1 MQTLHPP
8 GWPRPRGYANGI
20 SADGRLVF
28 VAGQIGWNEKE
39 NMVGP
44 DLTSQFRRAL
54 ENTLAVLAA
63 GGAGPGHVA
72 RMTWYITS
80 RTEYL
85 ANMKEI
91 GTIYR
96 NLMGNHYPAMTM
108 VEVKS
113 LIEARA
119 KVEVET
125 TAVVPYDA

>member
-44 DLTSQFRRAL
+44 DLTSQFRRVL

>member
-1 MQTLHPP
+1 MQILHPP
-8 GWPRPRGYANGI
+8 GWPRPKGYSNGV

-28 VAGQIGWNEKE
+28 IAGQIGWNEQE
-39 NMVGP
+39 NLVGP

-54 ENTLAVLAA
+54 ENTLAVLAE
-63 GGAGPGHVA
+63 GGAGPEHVA

-80 RTEYL
+80 RKEYL

-96 NLMGNHYPAMTM
+96 DLMGNNYPATAM
-108 VEVKS
+108 VEVNA
-113 LIEARA
+113 LIVARA

-125 TAVVPYDA
+125 TAVVPRDA

>member
-44 DLTSQFRRAL
+44 DLTSQFRRIL

>member
-8 GWPRPRGYANGI
+8 GWPRPQGYANGI
-20 SADGRLVF
+20 LADGRLVF
-28 VAGQIGWNEKE
+28 VAGQIGWNERG
-39 NMVGP
+39 NLVGP

-54 ENTLAVLAA
+54 ENTLAVLAE
-63 GGAGPGHVA
+63 GGAGPEHVA

-96 NLMGNHYPAMTM
+96 DLMGNNYPAMAM
-108 VEVKS
+108 VEVNA

-125 TAVVPYDA
+125 TAVVPRDA

>member
-1 MQTLHPP
+1 
-8 GWPRPRGYANGI
+8 
-20 SADGRLVF
+20 
-28 VAGQIGWNEKE
+28 
-39 NMVGP
+39 
-44 DLTSQFRRAL
+44 
-54 ENTLAVLAA
+54 
-63 GGAGPGHVA
+63 
-72 RMTWYITS
+72 
-80 RTEYL
+80 TEYL

>member
-8 GWPRPRGYANGI
+8 GWPRPKGYSNGV

-28 VAGQIGWNEKE
+28 IAGQIGWNEQE
-39 NMVGP
+39 NLVGP

-54 ENTLAVLAA
+54 ENTLAVLAE
-63 GGAGPGHVA
+63 GGAGPEHVA
-72 RMTWYITS
+72 RMTWYITN

-96 NLMGNHYPAMTM
+96 DLMGNNYPATAM
-108 VEVKS
+108 VEVNA

-125 TAVVPYDA
+125 TAVVPRDA

>member
-8 GWPRPRGYANGI
+8 GWPRPKGYSNGI
-20 SADGRLVF
+20 LADGRLVF
-28 VAGQIGWNEKE
+28 VAGQIGRNEQE
-39 NMVGP
+39 NLVGP

-54 ENTLAVLAA
+54 ENTLAVLAE
-63 GGAGPGHVA
+63 GGAVPEHVA

-96 NLMGNHYPAMTM
+96 DLMGNNYPAMAM
-108 VEVKS
+108 VEVNS

-125 TAVVPYDA
+125 TAVIPRDA